1 MGRLCVRRIVD
12 MLTGDW
18 VEDADK
24 GYLLVARSR
33 PRSLH
38 GLRAHSPA
46 LGVSRDVRRDLL
58 SDVGTVGERLD
69 CFRRG
74 VRLIGMALHDLD
86 LLLERYD
93 AGAGDPGSS
102 RVGFRA
108 GSNENVIRFLCV
120 EPDRHKREQ
129 SENQAMV

>member
-1 MGRLCVRRIVD
+1 

-33 PRSLH
+33 PRTFH

-46 LGVSRDVRRDLL
+46 LGVSRDVRRNLL

-74 VRLIGMALHDLD
+74 VRLIGMALDDLD
-86 LLLERYD
+86 LLLERHD
-93 AGAGDPGSS
+93 AGSSDSGSS
-102 RVGFRA
+102 RLRSRA
-108 GSNENVIRFLCV
+108 GSDENVIRFLCV
-120 EPDRHKREQ
+120 E
-129 SENQAMV
+129 